1 MKERVYMSKQVIATA
16 KAPAAVGP
24 YSQGI
29 IAGGLVFTAMQIPL
43 VPGSGEL
50 ASGGIEA
57 QTRQVLDNVQ
67 AVLEAAGSSLARA
80 AKVTVYLADLT
91 DFGAVNEL
99 YATYFP
105 DAPPARAVVE
115 VAGIPKG
122 ALIAMEAVALG

>member
-1 MKERVYMSKQVIATA
+1 MSKQVIATA
-16 KAPAAVGP
+16 RAPAAVGP

>member
-1 MKERVYMSKQVIATA
+1 MSKQVIATA

>member
-1 MKERVYMSKQVIATA
+1 MSKQVIATA

-29 IAGGLVFTAMQIPL
+29 VAGGLVFTAMQIPL

-91 DFGAVNEL
+91 DFGAVNEI

>member
-1 MKERVYMSKQVIATA
+1 MSKQVIATA

-29 IAGGLVFTAMQIPL
+29 VAGGLVFTAMQIPL

-80 AKVTVYLADLT
+80 AKVTVYLADLA
-91 DFGAVNEL
+91 DFGAVNEI

>member
-16 KAPAAVGP
+16 RAPAAVGP